1 MSWTLH
7 TMATDP
13 RDKIFALLGLC
24 HDGTRLVPVPN
35 YRQSLES
42 IISDMSRSM
51 ITLSRSLDIICLK
64 GSNSPQT
71 DHPELPTWAPNW
83 PNLWGGSTTAGENEI
98 LENKTTFSFNP
109 ILPSSTD
116 SVIKVQGVYIGRIN
130 GISQSLAA
138 TTDQRQYQQNP
149 GSWLHSLN
157 SDIITIDPLE
167 IQQRKCIWKT
177 MTMSHLSYPERSTS
191 PSCFQELWTP
201 SGRGSIYN
209 TRIIDWI
216 DCNASFK
223 IGPWALR
230 EWSQL
235 LGQPSPPLSP
245 SSAGKRRVTLRS
257 LFGSDTTTKEV
268 ETSSKTTETDT
279 NPWPAVNN
287 ALEKVL
293 LGGMRLAE
301 LRCNSLQEAPDYHSR
316 QNAPTLV
323 NPYAQVSD
331 EIFFLRGCS
340 MPVILRERGPLMDQ
354 YLVVGGAWLDLD
366 LKWFRVCHAVA
377 ASHDQHRPVPGLHD
391 PTLITLSL
399 E

>member
-1 MSWTLH
+1 LDQVLTSLSWLLSTQVDSSSQTEYSSNQTTVGASHLLKFGEHYVQENKPISLFQAMSWTLH

-71 DHPELPTWAPNW
+71 NHPELPTWAPNW
-83 PNLWGGSTTAGENEI
+83 PNLWGGSITAGENEI

-201 SGRGSIYN
+201 SGRGSIY
-209 TRIIDWI
+209 
-216 DCNASFK
+216 
-223 IGPWALR
+223 
-230 EWSQL
+230 Q
-235 LGQPSPPLSP
+235 
-245 SSAGKRRVTLRS
+245 
-257 LFGSDTTTKEV
+257 
-268 ETSSKTTETDT
+268 
-279 NPWPAVNN
+279 
-287 ALEKVL
+287 
-293 LGGMRLAE
+293 
-301 LRCNSLQEAPDYHSR
+301 Y
-316 QNAPTLV
+316 QN
-323 NPYAQVSD
+323 
-331 EIFFLRGCS
+331 
-340 MPVILRERGPLMDQ
+340 
-354 YLVVGGAWLDLD
+354 
-366 LKWFRVCHAVA
+366 H
-377 ASHDQHRPVPGLHD
+377 
-391 PTLITLSL
+391 
-399 E
+399 